1 MTPTSERRAQVSEAA
16 VRLARTCGDG
26 EVMACALLSRHA
38 ALLHARHL
46 DERFA
51 LAEEA
56 VRVADRDGLRE
67 LAALARHWLAHDL
80 MESADVE
87 GARRRHAELVA
98 LAGEL
103 HQPLYQHAALAWRGV
118 WAQLGGRWDEAER
131 MAREGLR
138 LAERAGAPDARANFT
153 AQLLP
158 LRREQGRLPELRDEL
173 QRLAAPRSPRA
184 SRGRRSTARAP
195 RRR

>member
-1 MTPTSERRAQVSEAA
+1 M
-16 VRLARTCGDG
+16 RLARTCGDG

-56 VRVADRDGLRE
+56 VRVADRDGLHE

-87 GARRRHAELVA
+87 GARCRHAELVA

-158 LRREQGRLPELRDEL
+158 LRREQGRLPELRE
-173 QRLAAPRSPRA
+173 RAAAARGTRSPRE
-184 SRGRRSTARAP
+184 RLGGDPPARAP
-195 RRR
+195 RRG